1 MEKYDFFATEEYP
14 KEHIA
19 KVQARLLEM
28 AKIVAEVFDKN
39 NVKYMLAFG
48 SLLGAVREKG
58 FVPWDDDLDFLI
70 LEEDYE
76 AAVKCLEGNIPDWII
91 IQNRNTDS
99 NYSGCWTK
107 LRDRDTLTYS
117 EKFVSDNCYTYRG
130 ICLDLY
136 RMFKVPKK
144 DVNKTILAENID
156 YYNRKKKV
164 MGAMTEEAY
173 NEKMKELVPKYQEAV
188 KEAAASDDN
197 TMVYAFLSLVKQHH
211 YMNEWIFPLKKY
223 QFEDTEFYGPND
235 ADTALSKVYGNY
247 MEIPPY
253 EQRKTHYKWV
263 KWLKNK

>member
-144 DVNKTILAENID
+144 DVDSTVLKENID
-156 YYNRKKKV
+156 YYHRKRLV
-164 MGAMTEEAY
+164 PGAMTEEQFK
-173 NEKMKELVPKYQEAV
+173 EKMDILTPRYEEAL
-188 KEAAASDDN
+188 KKSAASDDN
-197 TMVYAFLSLVKQHH
+197 TEAYAFVSSYKHNFYLK
-211 YMNEWIFPLKKY
+211 EWLFPLKKY
-223 QFEDTEFYGPND
+223 SFEDTEFFGPAD
-235 ADTALSKVYGNY
+235 ADTILSAIYGNY
-247 MEIPPY
+247 LNVPPY
-253 EQRKTHYKWV
+253 EKRRAHYKWV
-263 KWLKNK
+263 RGLE